1 MKKGALKKISVI
13 LLSLLV
19 IISCAIIYLNKV
31 VLPVKIKALIIE
43 AVEKQTGKRASLES
57 VRFNLFK
64 GLVLSGL
71 NLYDG
76 QKKLI
81 GTKEASCSFLI
92 LPILKEKKIIIPYIK
107 IQSPYIF
114 ISREADNS
122 INLMKLIPAQ
132 EKTESKDS
140 PFGLIISG
148 INILDANVDFEDNSL
163 SPSFTKSMEGLN
175 LSARLNLPAGVKF
188 KLNARLKTNPTA
200 ELNAEGE
207 FRLINKELTAKIN
220 LKNLPPGEFASY
232 YQSLG
237 LSINQGTMDASL
249 DLKFK
254 DNRLSADS
262 KIQCNKITA
271 VKDKI
276 TVKLNSAIS
285 AGINYNL
292 KDQQLTYSGSADI
305 IETYISGIE
314 AVGEISGISAK
325 INFDNRGLSSDKI
338 IANYF
343 GLNVTAKAR
352 LSDFNNP
359 IVYLEIKSEADLKSA
374 QEILSQKFNLSLPAE
389 LSGKGQLWV
398 KLETPLPPKEI
409 PALSGSLELVSA
421 EAAYNE
427 FGVILKNINGPLE
440 FNLNQLAWKDVR
452 FDWLDS
458 SYKTAGSLS
467 DFSRGA
473 GSRGRINDLAGKDPL
488 LSLEISSSQLNLSRI
503 QKTISE
509 RFKLKVPVNIE
520 GSGKLA
526 LNLKTKLPAREIP
539 QIDGSLDITSADI
552 KITELNQNL
561 SGVRGHLEFTQNTLN
576 WSKMNFNYL
585 DTAYTSEGRMKNFL
599 SPLIDLELSSAELK
613 LKSNIWLNHKLIKIS
628 ALEGKYLNSN
638 ISLSGTIDT
647 AQSQAVSADI
657 NADLELDLK
666 DLEKPLAKFKDQLEK
681 IKPSGIVKAK
691 LNLNGNIN
699 DLKSAQGHL
708 RLESSSLSL
717 YGLKPEEFL
726 LDYHQADRLADIPL
740 ARISLYDG
748 SIDANAK
755 VNLDSPNLPFKLELG
770 VQGIKI
776 EKLKQDTPLKTQD
789 LSGTLEAITKLNGLL
804 TDFSK
809 LSGSGKVLIKDGRL
823 WQLNFFKGIGE
834 ILFTKDF
841 ANVVFNEGY
850 CEFFIK
856 DQFLFT
862 DNLRLRSNIVDLEGK
877 GKVGFDGTLD
887 AAINTQVS
895 ESLTPETGT
904 LKDFTTALI
913 GQAGRFG
920 VIKLSGTIQEPKYKF
935 QAAVTDVMKGLK
947 DFVIGNIFGQ

>member
-1 MKKGALKKISVI
+1 MKKGTFKKISII
-13 LLSLLV
+13 LLFLL
-19 IISCAIIYLNKV
+19 ILISGGIIYLNKV

-64 GLVLSGL
+64 GLVLSEL

-81 GTKEASCSFLI
+81 GAKEASCSFLI
-92 LPILKEKKIIIPYIK
+92 LPILKEKKIIIPHIK

-122 INLMKLIPAQ
+122 INLMKLIPAP

-140 PFGLIISG
+140 PYGLIISG

-200 ELNAEGE
+200 EFDAEGE
-207 FRLINKELTAKIN
+207 FRLVNNELTAKIN

-237 LSINQGTMDASL
+237 LSINQGTIDASL
-249 DLKFK
+249 NLTFK
-254 DNRLSADS
+254 DNRLNTDS

-276 TVKLNSAIS
+276 TLKLNSAIS

-292 KDQQLTYSGSADI
+292 KDQQLTYSGSADMA
-305 IETYISGIE
+305 ETNLSGIE
-314 AVGEISGISAK
+314 AIGEISGISAK

-338 IANYF
+338 IANCL
-343 GLNVTAKAR
+343 GLSVTAKAR

-374 QEILSQKFNLSLPAE
+374 QNILSQKFMLSLPVE

-398 KLETPLPPKEI
+398 KLETPLPPKEM

-421 EAAYNE
+421 QAVYNE
-427 FGVILKNINGPLE
+427 FGIILKNINGPLE
-440 FNLNQLAWKDVR
+440 FNLNQLTWAYTR

-458 SYKTAGSLS
+458 SYKTEGSLS
-467 DFSRGA
+467 NF
-473 GSRGRINDLAGKDPL
+473 KDPL
-488 LSLEISSSQLNLSRI
+488 LSLKLSSSGLNLSRI
-503 QKTISE
+503 QEVISE
-509 RFKLKVPVNIE
+509 KFKLKVPVNIE
-520 GSGKLA
+520 GSGKLV
-526 LNLKTKLPAREIP
+526 LNLKTRLPAREIP
-539 QIDGSLDITSADI
+539 QIDGSLDIASADI
-552 KITELNQNL
+552 KITELNQSL
-561 SGVRGHLEFTQNTLN
+561 TSIKGHLEFTQNTLN
-576 WSKMNFNYL
+576 WSKVNFNYL
-585 DTAYTSEGRMKNFL
+585 DSAYASEGRMKNFL

-613 LKSNIWLNHKLIKIS
+613 LKSNIRLNHKLIKIS
-628 ALEGKYLNSN
+628 SLEGKYLNSN
-638 ISLSGTIDT
+638 ISLSGTIDA
-647 AQSQAVSADI
+647 AQSQAVYADI

-691 LNLNGNIN
+691 LSLSGNVN
-699 DLKSAQGHL
+699 DFKSAQGQL

-726 LDYHQADRLADIPL
+726 LDYNQANRLADIPL

-755 VNLDSPNLPFKLELG
+755 VNLDSPSLPFKLELG

-809 LSGSGKVLIKDGRL
+809 LSGSGKVLIKDGKL

-887 AAINTQVS
+887 AAINAQVS
-895 ESLTPETGT
+895 EGLTPETGT

>member
-1 MKKGALKKISVI
+1 MKKGTLKKISII
-13 LLSLLV
+13 LLFLL
-19 IISCAIIYLNKV
+19 ILISGGIIYLNKV

-81 GTKEASCSFLI
+81 GAKEASCSFLI

-122 INLMKLIPAQ
+122 INLMKLMPAQ

-207 FRLINKELTAKIN
+207 FRLINNELTAKIN
-220 LKNLPPGEFASY
+220 LKNLPPGDFAPY

-237 LSINQGTMDASL
+237 LSINQGTVDASL

-262 KIQCNKITA
+262 EIQCNKITA

-285 AGINYNL
+285 AGINYDL

-305 IETYISGIE
+305 METYISGIE
-314 AVGEISGISAK
+314 AIGEISGISAK
-325 INFDNRGLSSDKI
+325 INFDNQGLSSDKI

-359 IVYLEIKSEADLKSA
+359 IVYLEIKSEPDLKSA
-374 QEILSQKFNLSLPAE
+374 QNILSQKFKLSLPVE

-458 SYKTAGSLS
+458 SYKTAGSLAS
-467 DFSRGA
+467 F
-473 GSRGRINDLAGKDPL
+473 KDPS
-488 LSLEISSSQLNLSRI
+488 LSLELSSSQLNLSQI
-503 QKTISE
+503 QKAISE

-552 KITELNQNL
+552 KITELNQSL
-561 SGVRGHLEFTQNTLN
+561 TGVRGHLEWTQNTLN

-647 AQSQAVSADI
+647 SQSKAISADI

-770 VQGIKI
+770 AQGIKI

>member
-1 MKKGALKKISVI
+1 MKKGTLKKISII
-13 LLSLLV
+13 LLFLL
-19 IISCAIIYLNKV
+19 ILISGGIIYLNKV

-81 GTKEASCSFLI
+81 GAKEASCSFLI

-132 EKTESKDS
+132 DKTESKDS

-207 FRLINKELTAKIN
+207 FRLINNELTAKIN

-237 LSINQGTMDASL
+237 LSINQGTVDASL

-325 INFDNRGLSSDKI
+325 INFDNQGLSSDKI

-473 GSRGRINDLAGKDPL
+473 GSR
-488 LSLEISSSQLNLSRI
+488 
-503 QKTISE
+503 
-509 RFKLKVPVNIE
+509 
-520 GSGKLA
+520 
-526 LNLKTKLPAREIP
+526 
-539 QIDGSLDITSADI
+539 
-552 KITELNQNL
+552 
-561 SGVRGHLEFTQNTLN
+561 
-576 WSKMNFNYL
+576 Y
-585 DTAYTSEGRMKNFL
+585 
-599 SPLIDLELSSAELK
+599 
-613 LKSNIWLNHKLIKIS
+613 
-628 ALEGKYLNSN
+628 
-638 ISLSGTIDT
+638 
-647 AQSQAVSADI
+647 
-657 NADLELDLK
+657 
-666 DLEKPLAKFKDQLEK
+666 
-681 IKPSGIVKAK
+681 
-691 LNLNGNIN
+691 
-699 DLKSAQGHL
+699 
-708 RLESSSLSL
+708 
-717 YGLKPEEFL
+717 
-726 LDYHQADRLADIPL
+726 
-740 ARISLYDG
+740 
-748 SIDANAK
+748 
-755 VNLDSPNLPFKLELG
+755 
-770 VQGIKI
+770 
-776 EKLKQDTPLKTQD
+776 
-789 LSGTLEAITKLNGLL
+789 
-804 TDFSK
+804 
-809 LSGSGKVLIKDGRL
+809 
-823 WQLNFFKGIGE
+823 
-834 ILFTKDF
+834 
-841 ANVVFNEGY
+841 
-850 CEFFIK
+850 
-856 DQFLFT
+856 
-862 DNLRLRSNIVDLEGK
+862 
-877 GKVGFDGTLD
+877 
-887 AAINTQVS
+887 
-895 ESLTPETGT
+895 
-904 LKDFTTALI
+904 
-913 GQAGRFG
+913 AGRG
-920 VIKLSGTIQEPKYKF
+920 I
-935 QAAVTDVMKGLK
+935 
-947 DFVIGNIFGQ
+947 

>member
-1 MKKGALKKISVI
+1 MKKRTLKKIAIVF
-13 LLSLLV
+13 LSLLV
-19 IISCAIIYLNKV
+19 LISCAIIYLNKF

-43 AVEKQTGKRASLES
+43 TVEKQTGKRAALES

-64 GLVLSGL
+64 GLVLKEL
-71 NLYDG
+71 NLYEG
-76 QKKLI
+76 QKRII

-122 INLMKLIPAQ
+122 INLIKLIPTP
-132 EKTESKDS
+132 EKTESKGS

-148 INILDANVDFEDNSL
+148 INIIDANVDFEDKSF
-163 SPSFTKSMEGLN
+163 SPSFTKSIEGLN

-188 KLNARLKTNPTA
+188 KLSARLKTNPA
-200 ELNAEGE
+200 SELNAEGE
-207 FRLINKELTAKIN
+207 FRLINNELTAKIN
-220 LKNLPPGEFASY
+220 LKNLPPEEFASY
-232 YQSLG
+232 YHGLG
-237 LSINQGTMDASL
+237 LSINQGTVDASL
-249 DLKFK
+249 NLTFK
-254 DNRLSADS
+254 DNRLNADS

-276 TVKLNSAIS
+276 TLKLNSTIS
-285 AGINYNL
+285 AGVNYNL
-292 KDQQLTYSGSADI
+292 KDKQLAYSGSADI
-305 IETYISGIE
+305 IDTNVSGIE
-314 AVGEISGISAK
+314 AIGEINDISAR
-325 INFDNRGLSSDKI
+325 INFDNQGLSSDKI
-338 IANYF
+338 IANCF
-343 GLNVTAKAR
+343 GLNLTAKAR

-359 IVYLEIKSEADLKSA
+359 VVSLELKSESDLKSA
-374 QEILSQKFNLSLPAE
+374 QNILSQKFKLSLPAE

-398 KLETPLPPKEI
+398 KLETPLPPKEM
-409 PALSGSLELVSA
+409 PALSGSLGLVSA
-421 EAAYNE
+421 QAVYKE
-427 FGVILKNINGPLE
+427 FGLILNNINGPLE
-440 FNLNQLAWKDVR
+440 FNLNQLSWADIS

-458 SYKTAGSLS
+458 SYKTEGSLS
-467 DFSRGA
+467 DF
-473 GSRGRINDLAGKDPL
+473 KDPL
-488 LSLEISSSQLNLSRI
+488 LSLKLSSSGLNLSRI
-503 QKTISE
+503 QEVISE
-509 RFKLKVPVNIE
+509 KFKLKVPVNIE

-526 LNLKTKLPAREIP
+526 LKLKTRLPAREIP
-539 QIDGSLDITSADI
+539 QIDGSLDISSADI
-552 KITELNQNL
+552 KITEFNQSL
-561 SGVRGHLEFTQNTLN
+561 TGVRGHLKFTQNTLN
-576 WSKMNFNYL
+576 WSKVNFNYL
-585 DTAYTSEGRMKNFL
+585 DTAYASEGRMKNFL

-613 LKSNIWLNHKLIKIS
+613 LKSNIWLNNKLIKIS

-638 ISLSGTIDT
+638 ISLSGTINS
-647 AQSQAVSADI
+647 AQSKAIYADI
-657 NADLELDLK
+657 NAALEIDLK
-666 DLEKPLAKFKDQLEK
+666 NLEKPLAKFKDQLEK
-681 IKPSGIVKAK
+681 IKPGGIVKAR
-691 LNLNGNIN
+691 LNLSGNIN
-699 DLKSAQGHL
+699 DFKSAQGHL

-717 YGLKPEEFL
+717 YGLKPEEFI
-726 LDYHQADRLADIPL
+726 LDYNQANRLADIPL

-755 VNLDSPNLPFKLELG
+755 VNLDSPSLPFKLELG

-809 LSGSGKVLIKDGRL
+809 LSGSGKVMIKEGRL

-895 ESLTPETGT
+895 EGLSPETGT
-904 LKDFTTALI
+904 IKDFTTALI

-935 QAAVTDVMKGLK
+935 QATVTDVMKGLK